1 MKKVLYIGLIFL
13 LAGTFQLAQDLD
25 KKIQNNTERLEKI
38 RAEINNY
45 KNQLQKVRSE
55 EKTLYSEVQSL
66 EERINLNQKKIRQ
79 VRIELKQTELQI
91 NRTTRNIN
99 NLEKRLNYLKKQ
111 YAEVLVYLYKKGEY
125 ETLELMLTSQSL
137 NQAIYRYKYL
147 RTFHNSEQELSKEI
161 KQNMNKLVVQK
172 RKKIREMN
180 ERDKLLAEMED
191 YQDTIEKQKKTH
203 ERKLAQARQD
213 KKSLVAS
220 IKEKEKAVK
229 QLEELLASQK
239 KERKERQEQL
249 ARMRAKEGI
258 TGTELFQKSKGKLSW
273 PAYGE
278 IINGFGEH
286 RNPELNTITSNPGI
300 DIKAGK
306 GSPVRVVHDG
316 MVSAISYIRGF
327 GNIIIVDHGAEYYT
341 VYAHVTNIRV
351 FKGDYVS
358 RNMTIAK
365 VGQSGSL
372 RDDILH
378 FEIWHKDSKLNPV
391 HWLGKSA

>member
-45 KNQLQKVRSE
+45 KNQLQEVRSE

-79 VRIELKQTELQI
+79 VKIELKQTEFQI

-147 RTFHNSEQELSKEI
+147 HTFHNSEQELSKEI

-180 ERDKLLAEMED
+180 ERDRLLAEMED

-213 KKSLVAS
+213 KKSLMAS

-258 TGTELFQKSKGKLSW
+258 IGTELFQKSKGKLSW

-306 GSPVRVVHDG
+306 DSPVRVVHDG

-391 HWLGKSA
+391 RWLGKSA

>member
-258 TGTELFQKSKGKLSW
+258 TGTELFQKSKGKFSW